1 MSTPHESAQS
11 LMQLYE
17 LRREAKLRE
26 ARHWVIRSFNPASVE
41 DLGAI
46 MQSDEYVYVR
56 MVVGYWDM
64 AASFVVHG
72 AIDPAMFRD
81 VSGEM
86 LAVYCKVEHMID
98 EVRET
103 YGQATL
109 FKNVEAV
116 AAEWPAANERM
127 VAMREYFANMAA
139 QTA

>member
-17 LRREAKLRE
+17 IRREAKLRE
-26 ARHWVIRSFNPASVE
+26 ARSWVIRSFNPASVE
-41 DLGAI
+41 DVGVV

-72 AIDPAMFRD
+72 AIDAAMFRE

-86 LAVYCKVEHMID
+86 LAVYCKFEHMID
-98 EVRET
+98 ALRET
-103 YGQATL
+103 YGQPTL
-109 FKNVEAV
+109 LKNVEAV
-116 AAEWPAANERM
+116 AAEWPGAGERM
-127 VAMREYFANMAA
+127 AAMREYFANLAA
-139 QTA
+139 QNA

>member
-1 MSTPHESAQS
+1 
-11 LMQLYE
+11 MQLYE

-26 ARHWVIRSFNPASVE
+26 ARSWVIRSFNPTSVE
-41 DLGAI
+41 DIGVI

-72 AIDPAMFRD
+72 AIDPAMFRE

-98 EVRET
+98 EIRET

-116 AAEWPAANERM
+116 AADWPGATERM
-127 VAMREYFANMAA
+127 AAMREYFANMAA
-139 QTA
+139 QND